1 MKSATV
7 TIRTEAEVRGATT
20 AGQRRRF
27 SRQHPDGSTVGL
39 TVALTL
45 VLLCL
50 GTLETQAAE
59 GTRHNDELTIGVT
72 QYPATLHPNIESML
86 AKVYVLGMVRRPLT
100 VFDHHWN
107 AACML
112 CTELPTLDN
121 GNAHLEP
128 LPIHAR
134 KDGRTQ
140 GIAVTYSIHPKAAWG
155 DGHPITTEDVIF
167 TWKVGLDPKSGI
179 AGQELYRRILSIER
193 ISDTRFTVH
202 MDRVTFDY
210 SSLALQLLPHHLERA
225 VFEQGAAEYRN
236 RTLFETKPTHPGLH
250 YGPYRIAKVSRG
262 SHIVLE
268 RNPRWWGAEA
278 KYRRITIRVIEKT
291 AALEANLLSGSIDY
305 IAGELGLALDQAIA
319 FEKRYPTRYQVIYK
333 PGLIY
338 EHIDFNLENPI
349 LRERTVR
356 QALLYG
362 IDRSAISEQLFAGKQ
377 PVADTNVSPL
387 DWVYEPHVTRYAYD
401 PEKAKTLLNRA
412 GWNQLKRGIR
422 YNAKGEKL
430 SLELMTTAG
439 NRTRELVEQVLQS
452 QWRQIGVEIRIRNE
466 PARVFF
472 GETISKRKFSGLAM
486 YAWISSPE
494 SVPRSTLHSSE
505 IPSAA
510 NGWSGQNATGYR
522 NPEVDQLID
531 SIEVEL
537 DRDKRKAMWSTLQGI
552 YADDLP
558 VMPLYFRAN
567 AFVLPRWLTGVQ
579 PTGHQFPSTLWV
591 ESWRN
596 SVR

>member
-1 MKSATV
+1 MQL
-7 TIRTEAEVRGATT
+7 RTRVKISYPTRPPLYPC
-20 AGQRRRF
+20 QRPRIGRPF
-27 SRQHPDGSTVGL
+27 L
-39 TVALTL
+39 VAL
-45 VLLCL
+45 VIALLSVGSFAARAAP
-50 GTLETQAAE
+50 GTQSA
-59 GTRHNDELTIGVT
+59 DELTIGVT

-100 VFDHHWN
+100 VFDHDWK

-112 CTELPTLDN
+112 CAELPSLGN
-121 GNAHLEP
+121 GNARLEP
-128 LPIHAR
+128 LPVRAQ
-134 KDGRTQ
+134 KDGRTE
-140 GIAVTYSIHPKAAWG
+140 GVAVTYSIHPEAVWG

-167 TWKVGLDPKSGI
+167 TWKVGLEPKSGV
-179 AGQELYRRILSIER
+179 AGQELYRRILSIDR

-210 SSLALQLLPHHLERA
+210 ASLALQLLPRHLERA

-236 RTLFETKPTHPGLH
+236 RTLFETEPTHPGLH
-250 YGPYRIAKVSRG
+250 YGPYRIASVSRG

-268 RNPRWWGAEA
+268 RNPRWWGPEA

-319 FEKRYPTRYQVIYK
+319 FEKRYPKRYQVIYK

-338 EHIDFNLENPI
+338 EHVDFNLDNPI
-349 LRERTVR
+349 LSERTVR

-362 IDRSAISEQLFAGKQ
+362 VDRAAISQQLFAGKQ

-387 DWVYEPHVTRYAYD
+387 DWVYEPQVTRYEYD
-401 PEKAKTLLNRA
+401 PEKARTLLNDA
-412 GWNQLKRGIR
+412 GWDQLKRGIR
-422 YNAKGEKL
+422 YNSNGEKL

-452 QWRQIGVEIRIRNE
+452 QWRQIGVEVRIRNE

-472 GETISKRKFSGLAM
+472 GETVSKRKFSGLAM

-505 IPSAA
+505 IPSAE
-510 NGWSGQNATGYR
+510 NGWSGQNTTGYR
-522 NPEVDQLID
+522 NPEVDRLID
-531 SIEVEL
+531 AIEVEL
-537 DRDKRKAMWSTLQGI
+537 DRPKRKAMWSSLQRI

-567 AFVLPRWLTGVQ
+567 AFVLPPWLAGVQ

-591 ESWRN
+591 ERWHS